1 MYKHIKKVNNIKNE
15 RIGIMEE
22 KNKKDDKDIEKY
34 GEFMSS
40 YFEWTSLEDQK
51 KIANRL
57 ENITKNK
64 KKQE

>member
-1 MYKHIKKVNNIKNE
+1 
-15 RIGIMEE
+15 MEE
-22 KNKKDDKDIEKY
+22 KNKIEDKDIEKY